1 MCTTTDKT
9 VKAAQDRKHYL
20 KTRERRLAYQR
31 AYSREYKRKM
41 REALGIKL
49 RPQRRGT
56 TEAEWRMLK
65 SSQEAARYA
74 QAMAFD
80 PAGTLPLLREFMT
93 KPIVHPPRPQEPAYA
108 QVVSRSSNSRMEA
121 QAQRAGQRQ
130 ATCA

>member
-41 REALGIKL
+41 RAALGIKL

-65 SSQEAARYA
+65 VSQEAARYA
-74 QAMAFD
+74 RAMAFD
-80 PAGTLPLLREFMT
+80 PDGTLPLLRQFMT
-93 KPIVHPPRPQEPAYA
+93 KPIVHPPRTHEPIYA
-108 QVVSRSSNSRMEA
+108 QIVNRTGHTRVETK
-121 QAQRAGQRQ
+121 AQRVGECQTAR
-130 ATCA
+130 A